1 MRKYTHSTAYVV
13 TREAKVRQFI
23 NAKDEYAKY
32 RAFMDVLEWMDA
44 TQELMW
50 YLKNEEINE

>member
-1 MRKYTHSTAYVV
+1 MRKYIPSTAYVA
-13 TREAKVRQFI
+13 TREAKVKQFI
-23 NAKDEYAKY
+23 NAKDEYTKY

-50 YLKNEEINE
+50 HLKNEDKNE

>member
-1 MRKYTHSTAYVV
+1 MRKYTHSTAYVA
-13 TREAKVRQFI
+13 TREAKVKQFI
-23 NAKDEYAKY
+23 NAKDEYTKY

-50 YLKNEEINE
+50 HLKNEDKK